1 MSHENIPTGTRGLE
15 QTKLPLS
22 QASNLPSHCYT
33 SREFYELEVREI
45 FLKEWLCVGKQEQI
59 ERPGDYFTIEILN
72 EPIIVTRDMAG
83 DLHAL
88 SAVCR
93 HRAMTLVS
101 GEGNLRAFECPYH
114 GWTYSL
120 KGELLGAPEMNKM
133 DNFDRAL
140 HCLPSLRL
148 EVWEGFIFINFDP
161 QCMPLAPALEGLSE
175 RLANYDISQARL
187 VKRSDYEAACNWKT
201 FMDGLDNYHQVHLHK
216 DTVTDSLSS
225 EDSWIEAPHQKY
237 EVIIYRSLAKN
248 ARRTLTGESPFPVI
262 EGLSPKEL
270 EELPYMVIWPSF
282 QMSLSVEG
290 VYYHSILP
298 EGPDRCK
305 VMTGIC
311 FPKST
316 AERPNFEQE
325 AQGHYVR
332 WDIVNY
338 EDIRACESV
347 QRGLHSMF
355 FDSGRYSHLEEIVH
369 RFHNYVI
376 DRVSGT
382 DTSP

>member
-1 MSHENIPTGTRGLE
+1 MDEEKIDTRVQGLE
-15 QTKLPLS
+15 QTRLPLS

-33 SREFYELEVREI
+33 SRDFYQLEVQEI
-45 FLKEWLCVGKQEQI
+45 FLKEWLCVGRQEQI
-59 ERPGDYFTIEILN
+59 KRPGDYFTIEILN
-72 EPIIVTRDMAG
+72 EPIVVVRDAVG

-93 HRAMTLVS
+93 HRAAELVS
-101 GEGNLRAFECPYH
+101 GEGNVQAFQCPYH

-120 KGELLGAPEMNKM
+120 KGELLEAPEMTKM
-133 DNFDRAL
+133 DNFDKAL
-140 HCLPSLRL
+140 HCLPSIRL

-161 QCMPLAPALEGLSE
+161 QCRPLAPALESLSE
-175 RLANYDISQARL
+175 RLAKYKISEIGLA
-187 VKRSDYEAACNWKT
+187 KRSDYEAACNWKT

-225 EDSWIEAPHQKY
+225 EDSWIETPHRKY
-237 EVIIYRSLAKN
+237 EVIIYRNLDKV

-270 EELPYMVIWPSF
+270 EESPYVVIWPSF
-282 QMSLSVEG
+282 QMPLSVEG
-290 VYYHSILP
+290 VYYYSILP

-311 FPKST
+311 FPGAT
-316 AERPNFEQE
+316 MERPNFEEE
-325 AQGHYVR
+325 AKGHYVR

-338 EDIRACESV
+338 EDIRACESA
-347 QRGLHSMF
+347 QRGLHSMLF
-355 FDSGRYSHLEEIVH
+355 RSGRYSYQEEIVH

-376 DRVSGT
+376 DRVSKSSRST
-382 DTSP
+382 